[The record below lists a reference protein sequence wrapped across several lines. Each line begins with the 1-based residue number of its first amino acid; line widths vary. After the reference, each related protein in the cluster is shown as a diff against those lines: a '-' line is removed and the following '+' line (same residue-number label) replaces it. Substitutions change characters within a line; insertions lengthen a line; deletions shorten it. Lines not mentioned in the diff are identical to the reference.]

1 MYHFHRETFEGFEI
15 NVYALPEDSDPAETF
30 AYSEDDM
37 NRETVQMIHRG
48 DLAWFTAKV
57 TASRNGIELAADYL
71 GCCCYT
77 SESEFVELAGD
88 YYHDMRATVV
98 REARDAIAKLA
109 SA

>member
-1 MYHFHRETFEGFEI
+1 MHFHRETFEGFEI
-15 NVYALPEDSDPAETF
+15 NVYALPEDCDPAGQF
-30 AYSEDDM
+30 ATGNYDADA
-37 NRETVQMIHRG
+37 ETVRQIRDG
-48 DLAWFTAKV
+48 ELTWFTAKV
-57 TASRNGIELAADYL
+57 TASKHGIELAADYL

-77 SESEFVELAGD
+77 SEREFVELAGD